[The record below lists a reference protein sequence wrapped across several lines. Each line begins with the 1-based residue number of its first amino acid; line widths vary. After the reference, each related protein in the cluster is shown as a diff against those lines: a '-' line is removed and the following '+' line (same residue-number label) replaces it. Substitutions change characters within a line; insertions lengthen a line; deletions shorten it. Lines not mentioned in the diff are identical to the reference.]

1 MIFLAVIYSFSDGSQ
16 GKYRRMGET
25 GDRDVGSELVELIT
39 KVNENA
45 DIPAAVEDLANKLTD
60 QLSAYEDQ
68 IINIISEW

>member
-1 MIFLAVIYSFSDGSQ
+1 MIFLAVIYSFLDGSQ
-16 GKYRRMGET
+16 GKHRRMGET